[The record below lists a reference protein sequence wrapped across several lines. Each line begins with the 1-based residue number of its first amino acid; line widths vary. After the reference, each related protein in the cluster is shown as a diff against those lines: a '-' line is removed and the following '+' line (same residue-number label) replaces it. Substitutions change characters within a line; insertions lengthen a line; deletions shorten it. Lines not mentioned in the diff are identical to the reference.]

1 MQHGHP
7 SFGEQVSPE
16 ADSDLNATEQSTLIE
31 LYKRI
36 CFAFLLAGLLAFP
49 KVSFPALPA
58 SLQAKAVTTF
68 ERAVRMRTTLE
79 SLPENKRTKSDYR
92 KVIETFHEVAR
103 LDPAYAKTPTALACV
118 AELYEEMGRLF
129 SADRYYL
136 ESVKTYQ
143 FLVSEYPHSQV
154 ARDALFT
161 LGEIYRTDL
170 ENPED
175 ARKTFQNFLDKYPKS
190 SKAEEAQAKIEEID
204 QLDAERAATQPAPQ
218 RERAESR
225 RNGLPEVTEVRR
237 WVGPNYSRIVI
248 GVDEEVKFETRRL
261 SKPDRIVLDIVNAR
275 LSPTLVG
282 RTFPVEDGFLRQ
294 IRVGQFTSTV
304 TRVVLDVEKIEDYS
318 VLPLPNPF
326 RLVVDIHGGSTLNRE
341 TEQAAK
347 ESAARP
353 ATAPSLRPEESPT
366 VAKPP
371 ASSSGAAQKPEVA
384 TRGTQPKPERE
395 TTEKARASEETQ
407 EVETASLKPPKTP
420 PPSGETGTTSLETLP
435 AKPAPVLP
443 KAAAPT
449 ESGSRTLTRVLGLKI
464 GRIVIDP
471 GHGGHDTG
479 TIGPTGL
486 QEKDVVLDVGLR
498 LKKLLEQKV
507 GCDVVMTR
515 SDDTFIPLEERTAI
529 ANEKA
534 ADLFISIHANASRD
548 RSARGIETYYLNF
561 TSSPEALEVAAR
573 ENATSQESVHELQD
587 LIKKIAMTEK
597 IEESEEFARQLQKEV
612 YRRTTQLSGKQRDRG
627 VKKAP
632 FVVLIGANMPSI
644 LAEISFLTNPRD
656 EKSLRRSDYRQKIAE
671 ALYQGILDYVNNL
684 GGVRVVQRAAS
695 DRTASKSGGEF

>member
-1 MQHGHP
+1 VDG
-7 SFGEQVSPE
+7 
-16 ADSDLNATEQSTLIE
+16 DLNATEWSTLIE
-31 LYKRI
+31 LHKRI
-36 CFAFLLAGLLAFP
+36 CFAFLLAGFLAFP
-49 KVSFPALPA
+49 KVSFSALPA
-58 SLQAKAVTTF
+58 SRQAKAVTTF

-79 SLPENKRTKSDYR
+79 SLPENERPKADYQ
-92 KVIETFHEVAR
+92 KVIETFQEVAR
-103 LDPAYAKTPTALACV
+103 LDPACAKTPTALASV
-118 AELYEEMGRLF
+118 AELYEEMGRVF

-136 ESVKTYQ
+136 KSVKTYQ
-143 FLVSEYPHSQV
+143 FLVSEYPHSQI

-161 LGEIYRTDL
+161 LGEIYSTDL
-170 ENPED
+170 ENPEE

-190 SKAEEAQAKIEEID
+190 SRAEEAQAKIKEID
-204 QLDAERAATQPAPQ
+204 ELLAARAATQSVPHV
-218 RERAESR
+218 ETAESR
-225 RNGLPEVTEVRR
+225 RGNGLPEVTDVRR

-248 GVDEEVKFETRRL
+248 GVDEEVKFETARL
-261 SKPDRIVLDIVNAR
+261 SKPDRIVLDIENTR

-282 RTFPVEDGFLRQ
+282 KTFPVEDGFLRQ
-294 IRVGQFTSTV
+294 IRVGQFSSSV
-304 TRVVLDVEKIEDYS
+304 TRVVLDVEKIEEYS

-326 RLVVDIHGGSTLNRE
+326 RLVVDIHGSSTLSRE
-341 TEQAAK
+341 TERAAKEPTAGAARASPQRPEESSTATEQAA
-347 ESAARP
+347 
-353 ATAPSLRPEESPT
+353 
-366 VAKPP
+366 
-371 ASSSGAAQKPEVA
+371 SSKSAQKPEVA
-384 TRGTQPKPERE
+384 TRSTKPKPEHE
-395 TTEKARASEETQ
+395 TTGKAKASEETQ
-407 EVETASLKPPKTP
+407 EVVTASLKLPKTP
-420 PPSGETGTTSLETLP
+420 PASREAETTSRETSP
-435 AKPAPVLP
+435 PKGSPVLP

-486 QEKDVVLDVGLR
+486 REKDVVLDVGLR
-498 LKKLLEQKV
+498 LKKLLEHKV

-548 RSARGIETYYLNF
+548 RGARGIETYYLNF
-561 TSSPEALEVAAR
+561 TSSPDALEVAAR

-597 IEESEEFARQLQKEV
+597 IEESEEFARQLQKEI
-612 YRRTTQLSGKQRDRG
+612 YRRTSQLSGKQRDRG

-632 FVVLIGANMPSI
+632 FVVLIGANMPSV

-656 EKSLRRSDYRQKIAE
+656 EKALRRPDYRQKIAE
-671 ALYQGILDYVNNL
+671 ALYEGILDYVNNL
-684 GGVRVVQRAAS
+684 GGVKVVQRAAS
-695 DRTASKSGGEF
+695 DRTASKTGVEF

>member
-1 MQHGHP
+1 MAIHL
-7 SFGEQVSPE
+7 SVNRVSPGV
-16 ADSDLNATEQSTLIE
+16 DSDLNATERSTLIE
-31 LYKRI
+31 LHKRI
-36 CFAFLLAGLLAFP
+36 CSAFLLAGLLAFP

-58 SLQAKAVTTF
+58 SRQAKAIATF
-68 ERAVRMRTTLE
+68 DRAVRMRTTLE
-79 SLPENKRTKSDYR
+79 SLPENKRTKSDYQ
-92 KVIETFHEVAR
+92 KVIETFQEVVR
-103 LDPAYAKTPTALACV
+103 LDPAYAKTPTAFACM
-118 AELYEEMGRLF
+118 ADLYEEMGRLF
-129 SADRYYL
+129 SAERYYL

-143 FLVSEYPHSQV
+143 FLLSEYPHSQV

-170 ENPED
+170 EKPED
-175 ARKTFQNFLDKYPKS
+175 ARKTFKEFLDKYPKS
-190 SKAEEAQAKIEEID
+190 SKTEEARAKIEEID
-204 QLDAERAATQPAPQ
+204 QLYAERAATPSVPQ
-218 RERAESR
+218 RETAESR
-225 RNGLPEVTEVRR
+225 RAHRPPEVTEVRR

-248 GVDEEVKFETRRL
+248 GVDEEVKFETSRL
-261 SKPDRIVLDIVNAR
+261 SNPDRIVLDIENAR
-275 LSPTLVG
+275 LSPALVG
-282 RTFPVEDGFLRQ
+282 KTFPVEDGFLRQ
-294 IRVGQFTSTV
+294 IRLGQFTSTV
-304 TRVVLDVEKIEDYS
+304 TRVVLDVEKIDEYS

-326 RLVVDIHGGSTLNRE
+326 RLVVDIHGGSTLSRE
-341 TEQAAK
+341 TERAAK
-347 ESAARP
+347 ESTARP
-353 ATAPSLRPEESPT
+353 ATAPSPQREKSSSATE
-366 VAKPP
+366 PP
-371 ASSSGAAQKPEVA
+371 ASSSEAAQIPEVA
-384 TRGTQPKPERE
+384 TRSTKPKPERE
-395 TTEKARASEETQ
+395 TTGKTRASEQTP
-407 EVETASLKPPKTP
+407 EVETASVKPPPTP
-420 PPSGETGTTSLETLP
+420 PASGETGTRSTETSP

-486 QEKDVVLDVGLR
+486 REKDVVLDVGLR

-534 ADLFISIHANASRD
+534 ADLFVSIHANASRD

-561 TSSPEALEVAAR
+561 TSSPDALEVAAR
-573 ENATSQESVHELQD
+573 ENATSQESVHQLQD

-612 YRRTTQLSGKQRDRG
+612 YRRTSQLSGKQRDRG

-632 FVVLIGANMPSI
+632 FVVLIGANMPSV

-656 EKSLRRSDYRQKIAE
+656 EKLLRRSDYRQKIAE
-671 ALYQGILDYVNNL
+671 ALYQGVLDYVNNL
-684 GGVRVVQRAAS
+684 GGVKVVQRAAS
-695 DRTASKSGGEF
+695 DRTASKTGTEF